1 MNWKKGFV
9 NTLAILVAVV
19 GFGII
24 DKADRNICFAEQQY
38 SLQATINADGYGAMP
53 TGIAPGRAKVMGRR
67 AAIVDAQRNLV
78 ETIKGTAVDAETTVN
93 NFMLTNDTITT
104 KVNGL
109 IVGAKVVEEEV
120 TPDGLYRVTMGVPM
134 YGAGSVADV
143 VYNEVIPNNNSV
155 AIASPSSNFSA
166 NYVPSA
172 IGYTGLVIDA
182 TGNEVDRTFCPAIFD
197 TNGRVIYA
205 VNNVDKNYGIS
216 HGIVEYVDKINQVD
230 YVNTRVGGHPLVVK
244 IVGMRT
250 RVVNKCDVIISVEDA
265 DKILAENQKSKFLD
279 KYLVVFKS

>member
-155 AIASPSSNFSA
+155 AIASPSSSSLWRSTSA
-166 NYVPSA
+166 TAFGTSPSTPRW
-172 IGYTGLVIDA
+172 I
-182 TGNEVDRTFCPAIFD
+182 R
-197 TNGRVIYA
+197 
-205 VNNVDKNYGIS
+205 
-216 HGIVEYVDKINQVD
+216 
-230 YVNTRVGGHPLVVK
+230 
-244 IVGMRT
+244 
-250 RVVNKCDVIISVEDA
+250 
-265 DKILAENQKSKFLD
+265 
-279 KYLVVFKS
+279 